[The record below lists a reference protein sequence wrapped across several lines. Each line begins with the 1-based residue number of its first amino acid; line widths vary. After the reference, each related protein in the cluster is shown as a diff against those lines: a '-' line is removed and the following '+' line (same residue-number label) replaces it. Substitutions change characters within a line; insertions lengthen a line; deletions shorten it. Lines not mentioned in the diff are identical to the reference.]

1 MDRGKKAKKNENKS
15 QAVITDFRVIALSGA
30 TVDGREITAQ
40 EIQEMAE
47 QYDPELYTARVNLE
61 HYKPFFPDSEL
72 GGYGDVVELK
82 AEESEDGK
90 YALLARLRVNEN
102 LQKLWSSDQKVFSS
116 IEMISEFADT
126 GKAYLVG
133 LAVTDKPA
141 SLGTTRHFVRGAQ
154 KSVSHFI
161 DCELFQK
168 AEADEV
174 GAADDSLSKLTS
186 AFNALLNKFKV
197 PEKPAAKEE
206 NIDGEAVEK
215 LQAQL
220 DTVVG
225 LMSEQLRI
233 NKKLSDELSSL
244 KNEPVSGERSQHLGG
259 TVTEL
264 QSDF

>member
-1 MDRGKKAKKNENKS
+1 MGSGKKAEKNENKS
-15 QAVITDFRVIALSGA
+15 QAVITDFRVIAVSGA
-30 TVDGREITAQ
+30 TVDGREITAE

-61 HYKPFFPDSEL
+61 HYMPFFPDAEL
-72 GGYGDVVELK
+72 GGYGDVIELK
-82 AEESEDGK
+82 AEEGEDGK

-168 AEADEV
+168 DEAD
-174 GAADDSLSKLTS
+174 AAAAAGDSISKLTN
-186 AFNALLNKFKV
+186 AFNAFLDKFKG
-197 PEKPAAKEE
+197 PEKTTSKEE
-206 NIDGEAVEK
+206 KNDGEDVEK

-225 LMSEQLRI
+225 LMRDQLEI
-233 NKKLSDELSSL
+233 SKKLSDELNSL
-244 KNEPVSGERSQHLGG
+244 KNEPVSGERSQHMGG
-259 TVTEL
+259 AVTEL